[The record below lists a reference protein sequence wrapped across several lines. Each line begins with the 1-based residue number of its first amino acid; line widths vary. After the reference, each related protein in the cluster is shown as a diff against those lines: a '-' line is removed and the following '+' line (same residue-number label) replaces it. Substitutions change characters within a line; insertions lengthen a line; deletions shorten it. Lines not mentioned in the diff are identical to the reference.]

1 MHIRSKTF
9 VIAAALSLA
18 ALAGTPARAQD
29 YPNKPITIVVPF
41 APGSGTDQMAR
52 MMAQIITNEYKIPV
66 LVDDKAGASG
76 FIAAQ
81 YVAKAPP
88 DGYTVLM
95 TTNTTHAANEHLYK
109 KLPYDPV
116 KDFTP
121 VTLLGKGYMLMMVN
135 PASPVQSVGDLI
147 AMAKKT

>member
-1 MHIRSKTF
+1 MHIRSKNF
-9 VIAAALSLA
+9 LVAAALSLA

-29 YPNKPITIVVPF
+29 YPSKPITIVVPF

-66 LVDDKAGASG
+66 LVDDRAGASG

-81 YVAKAPP
+81 YVAKAAP
-88 DGYTVLM
+88 DGYTVL
-95 TTNTTHAANEHLYK
+95 L
-109 KLPYDPV
+109 
-116 KDFTP
+116 
-121 VTLLGKGYMLMMVN
+121 VT

-147 AMAKKT
+147 AMARKPPGELHFGSGSSSSRVAGELFRQMT